1 MVNQGQ
7 SLTWMSTD
15 TASSIMN
22 VINPDN
28 VQNVIYQ
35 DFQAEENPLTH
46 ELIRTAGVVAAPVA
60 AKPQVNQTIMPGL
73 QFPMFQS
80 PLTMN
85 AQIQQQQPVLVKQMA
100 TSQSQMVQ
108 QRVVA
113 QPQIVQQFVA
123 QPPMVQQPMAPMVH
137 NQAPVVVE
145 ETSPNTSPFGSAYS
159 FLFSKN

>member
-1 MVNQGQ
+1 
-7 SLTWMSTD
+7 
-15 TASSIMN
+15 MN

-35 DFQAEENPLTH
+35 DFQAEENPMTH
-46 ELIRTAGVVAAPVA
+46 EVIRTAGVVAAPVA

-100 TSQSQMVQ
+100 ASQPQMVQ

-113 QPQIVQQFVA
+113 QPQ
-123 QPPMVQQPMAPMVH
+123 MVQQPMAMAPMVH

-145 ETSPNTSPFGSAYS
+145 ETSQNTSPFGSAFD